1 MDTALDWMTQVSSIL
16 NLVKSLMAGI
26 KIKTIT
32 VTTTAHGVTALQGQ

>member
-32 VTTTAHGVTALQGQ
+32 TTANGVTAHQGQ